1 MSATSSLKTY
11 YINISSGKK
20 YPIIFGDN
28 AIAGMSS
35 NDISM
40 ATKALIVT
48 NTTIAKEC
56 EGYIRSVMNAIDLD
70 LDILQLEDGESVKS
84 MDSVMTIVD
93 HCLKHKMGRK
103 DVIFALG
110 GGVVGDMAGFAASI
124 YLRGI
129 PFFQL
134 PTSLLAQVDAAIGGK
149 TGVNH
154 SSGKNLI
161 GTFYQPVKTFIDPTV
176 LASLSKE
183 QMKEGLAE
191 IIKYGVIMDKP
202 LFWYIEEHINAINM
216 FSYKDCTD
224 VWHFLIEKSI
234 QNKAKVVSQDE
245 KESEYREILNYG
257 HTIGHAIELAF
268 SYDRVSHGQAV
279 ALGMVVEALIA
290 LLLNHISKEDYSR
303 IKKLIDQ
310 FDYNFSIENIDSD
323 VFFNALLAD
332 KKVRKGNVRFV
343 VPTGI
348 GSTKT
353 IQDVSEDVI
362 REAMSMAFGEGVIQ

>member
-1 MSATSSLKTY
+1 MSAISSLKTY

-28 AIAGMSS
+28 AVSGISA

-48 NTTIAKEC
+48 NTTVAHEC
-56 EGYIRSVMNAIDLD
+56 RAYIDSIKNHVE
-70 LDILQLEDGESVKS
+70 LDIELLQLDDGESTKS
-84 MDSVMTIVD
+84 MDTVMTIINK
-93 HCLKHKMGRK
+93 CLSHKMGRK
-103 DVIFALG
+103 DVVFSLG

-129 PFFQL
+129 PFFQM

-154 SSGKNLI
+154 SFGKNLV
-161 GTFYQPVKTFIDPTV
+161 GTFYQPVKTFVDPSV
-176 LASLSKE
+176 LHTLSKE

-191 IIKYGVIMDKP
+191 IIKYGIIMDKP
-202 LFWYIEEHINAINM
+202 LFWYIEENVNAINM

-268 SYDRVSHGQAV
+268 SYERVSHGQAV

-290 LLLNHISKEDYSR
+290 LLLNHISKDDYQR
-303 IKKLIDQ
+303 IKQLIDQ

-323 VFFNALLAD
+323 IFFNALLAD

-348 GSTKT
+348 GSIKT

-362 REAMSMAFGEGVIQ
+362 REAMSMAFGEGVIK